1 MNYRSGAVNIGNV
14 FSHISFKNGVGD
26 FPDVACFFFY
36 TLSTFDV
43 FNADVSFYKR
53 SRNFKTKA
61 KSKKA
66 RYRFSKEVSWDISA
80 DFQPIP
86 SEDARKRTE
95 NVHPSMQFS
104 LSRKRRNIFSEI
116 FMIRC

>member
-1 MNYRSGAVNIGNV
+1 MNYRSGAVNK
-14 FSHISFKNGVGD
+14 KNGVGD
-26 FPDVACFFFY
+26 FPDVTCFFFY
-36 TLSTFDV
+36 TLLKFDV

-53 SRNFKTKA
+53 GRNFETKA

-66 RYRFSKEVSWDISA
+66 RHRFSKEVSWDFPA

-86 SEDARKRTE
+86 SEDTRKRTE

-104 LSRKRRNIFSEI
+104 FIEKKTKNLF
-116 FMIRC
+116 

>member
-1 MNYRSGAVNIGNV
+1 MNYRSDAFNIGNV
-14 FSHISFKNGVGD
+14 FSHITLKNGVGD
-26 FPDVACFFFY
+26 FPDVAWFFFY
-36 TLSTFDV
+36 TLLKFDV
-43 FNADVSFYKR
+43 FNADISFYK
-53 SRNFKTKA
+53 SGRNFETKA

-66 RYRFSKEVSWDISA
+66 RHLFSKEVFWDIPA

-104 LSRKRRNIFSEI
+104 LYREKDEKSFLRFL
-116 FMIRC
+116 

>member
-14 FSHISFKNGVGD
+14 FSHITLKNGVGD

-36 TLSTFDV
+36 TLLKFDV

-53 SRNFKTKA
+53 GRNFEMKA

-66 RYRFSKEVSWDISA
+66 RHRFSKEVSWDIPA

-86 SEDARKRTE
+86 SSDARKRTE

-104 LSRKRRNIFSEI
+104 FIEKKTKNLF
-116 FMIRC
+116 